1 MWLVDRFETA
11 WRSGADD
18 LPAISELNTAPFRIH
33 RTASGYTA
41 TGGDGPGVRT
51 DLRSLRRHGHVRID
65 TQAIEV
71 IASAME
77 RQLAQDGLL
86 GATVQPSLQLIRG
99 GTHAAHAVWFLAEVP
114 LPDLQPN
121 ASLPYDLVPL
131 REHRSATQSVDDVT
145 LHWVGDAAGLP
156 DPADLLQSVR
166 APVTIRGGV
175 VMVSDGADLP
185 LRRLMTGAPARWT
198 PAALQAVVEAVGA
211 AAHSAAPDA
220 TVTMSDQLQPS
231 PSGGAELSMTAQ
243 VTVTRPQVT
252 AAPAASE
259 PVLAAPTLAGPKQ
272 VVPNK
277 ANVPQPGSS
286 ESGTAAA
293 DVTSG
298 SVRAAAPIEQIDG
311 VRIAWSPDHEAWGDP
326 ASLFSLTTVRLQV
339 VDDAV
344 QGGWADAGDQI
355 PLADLQR
362 FPTRG
367 WRPSATRGVVHAME
381 VRLRELGMTNTR
393 LATELVGEQDGTRM
407 LVITLSPPPRPSG
420 MPPLA
425 TTSEAVEGDVYYV
438 AWPFEIMYS
447 APHRDLPP
455 ASSFEWIQVRLVAD
469 AHGWTAA
476 SGDDGRVVTLAKL
489 NESGPMRY
497 DASAVVAIGNAI
509 GGHLVAQDLVGVG
522 VQPLPSQI
530 PSSGPDA
537 GADLR
542 GDRTELTLVVT
553 VGRVAE
559 VRTIASG
566 ERVDDEDRVN
576 HPAHQRIA
584 DRSPLKAGENGE
596 DGALLRR
603 KELDDYLYF
612 LSRHPGRD
620 IEGSITNSLISRDAE
635 PPIAGQG
642 APVDVELSTPD
653 DGEPGDA
660 YLTYRVAE
668 AKPWTLWFQYGNTG
682 TEMEGYQ
689 RFRLGFVNTQLTNND
704 DIFSIQYVTS
714 SNADTNAVVGS
725 YEAPLGLDGRLRW
738 GINGSWSQY
747 VADQFGIGGFANT
760 FTGYSWAGGG
770 DLRLNVY
777 QDGPF
782 FADLV
787 GGLRLQH
794 LSASNDLLG
803 FDLQE
808 QASFLV
814 PYGMLQFDRGGQW
827 SNFRGSIGMEGNVTS
842 HSDQTLAR
850 LGFVTNR
857 FDPANQFARLN
868 WSATLSTYLEPLIDA
883 DAWAD
888 PTTPRSSTLAHEL
901 LVNFSGQY
909 AFGSRLLPQFQSVSG
924 GPGTNRGYPVS
935 VAAGD
940 NAINLSG
947 EYRFH
952 LPRTFDI
959 EPQAGSLFGQ
969 PFRGAPQHVYG
980 RPDWDLVLLG
990 FVDYSWLTE
999 NGDTPGEFDETLLS
1013 AGVGMELVVKRNLQ
1027 IRLDWGWALR
1037 ALENGLYDSGHNRLY
1052 VQASLSF

>member
-1 MWLVDRFETA
+1 
-11 WRSGADD
+11 
-18 LPAISELNTAPFRIH
+18 
-33 RTASGYTA
+33 
-41 TGGDGPGVRT
+41 
-51 DLRSLRRHGHVRID
+51 
-65 TQAIEV
+65 
-71 IASAME
+71 
-77 RQLAQDGLL
+77 
-86 GATVQPSLQLIRG
+86 
-99 GTHAAHAVWFLAEVP
+99 
-114 LPDLQPN
+114 
-121 ASLPYDLVPL
+121 
-131 REHRSATQSVDDVT
+131 
-145 LHWVGDAAGLP
+145 
-156 DPADLLQSVR
+156 
-166 APVTIRGGV
+166 
-175 VMVSDGADLP
+175 
-185 LRRLMTGAPARWT
+185 
-198 PAALQAVVEAVGA
+198 
-211 AAHSAAPDA
+211 
-220 TVTMSDQLQPS
+220 
-231 PSGGAELSMTAQ
+231 
-243 VTVTRPQVT
+243 
-252 AAPAASE
+252 
-259 PVLAAPTLAGPKQ
+259 
-272 VVPNK
+272 
-277 ANVPQPGSS
+277 
-286 ESGTAAA
+286 
-293 DVTSG
+293 
-298 SVRAAAPIEQIDG
+298 
-311 VRIAWSPDHEAWGDP
+311 
-326 ASLFSLTTVRLQV
+326 

-344 QGGWADAGDQI
+344 QGGWSDVGDQI
-355 PLADLQR
+355 PLTDLQR
-362 FPTRG
+362 FPMRG
-367 WRPSATRGVVHAME
+367 WRPSATRVLMHAME
-381 VRLRELGMTNTR
+381 DRLRELGMTNTR
-393 LATELVGEQDGTRM
+393 LSDAIVDEADGTRM
-407 LVITLSPPPRPSG
+407 LVLTLSPPTRPEG
-420 MPPLA
+420 MPPLS
-425 TTSEAVEGDVYYV
+425 TRSESVDGGVYYV

-447 APHRDLPP
+447 SPHRELPP
-455 ASSFEWIQVRLVAD
+455 ASSFEWIRVALTAD
-469 AHGWTAA
+469 EYGWTDA
-476 SGDDGRVVTLAKL
+476 GDSHVVTLAEL
-489 NESGPMRY
+489 NEAGPMRY
-497 DASAVVAIGNAI
+497 DASAILAIGNAI

-522 VQPLPSQI
+522 VQPLPAQI

-559 VRTIASG
+559 VRTVASG
-566 ERVDDEDRVN
+566 DRVDDEARIN

-596 DGALLRR
+596 DGTLLRR

-620 IEGSITNSLISRDAE
+620 IEGSITNSLVNRNVE
-635 PPIAGQG
+635 PPIAGEG
-642 APVDVELSTPD
+642 APVAVELTTPD

-747 VADQFGIGGFANT
+747 VADQFGVTGFANS

-782 FADLV
+782 FMDVV

-794 LSASNDLLG
+794 LSASNNLLG

-868 WSATLSTYLEPLIDA
+868 WSATMSTYLEPLLDV
-883 DAWAD
+883 DAWSD
-888 PTTPRSSTLAHEL
+888 PTTPRSSTLAHEV

-959 EPQAGSLFGQ
+959 EPQAGSLFGE

-1013 AGVGMELVVKRNLQ
+1013 TGIGMELVVKRNLQ
-1027 IRLDWGWALR
+1027 IRVDWGWALR